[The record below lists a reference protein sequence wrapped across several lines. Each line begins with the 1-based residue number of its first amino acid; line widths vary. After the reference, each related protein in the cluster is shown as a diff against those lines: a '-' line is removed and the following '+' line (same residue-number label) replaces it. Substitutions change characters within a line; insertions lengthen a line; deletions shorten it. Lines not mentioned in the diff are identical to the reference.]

1 MAGVASQRVSRNGV
15 KLAMNEN
22 LAAEMRTGR
31 TWPRL
36 TVSRFVQFVKQTI
49 VTSTGMASLIGK
61 NVAINPLDFQRLTIV
76 PAINK
81 VEIDLQGFRLPF

>member
-1 MAGVASQRVSRNGV
+1 MYSAR
-15 KLAMNEN
+15 LE
-22 LAAEMRTGR
+22 AAEMRTGR

-36 TVSRFVQFVKQTI
+36 TVSRFVQFGKQTI